1 MAEEGPAFL
10 FINRGLHNVFPIKC
24 AALMQLILWYVC
36 VFKEG
41 DPPNVDYPT
50 KPLLQRP
57 LTVESA
63 LAFFHLANDL
73 QLA

>member
-1 MAEEGPAFL
+1 M
-10 FINRGLHNVFPIKC
+10 
-24 AALMQLILWYVC
+24 MQLILWYVC